1 VARISKTASNRPRI
15 VGRMPT
21 ITATFEIT
29 GWDET
34 RYDEPAE
41 GPPLARATVRKRF
54 SGPLEG
60 TSVAELLTA
69 KGQGGAGYLASE
81 RVDGA
86 LEGRRGTFVLQ
97 HGGVGDA
104 TDQHAFGHIVPGSG
118 TGELTGLRGDA
129 VFAHDDAGARVTIT
143 YAFDAS

>member
-1 VARISKTASNRPRI
+1 
-15 VGRMPT
+15 MPQT
-21 ITATFEIT
+21 CTATFEIT

-54 SGPLEG
+54 SGPLVG

-69 KGQGGAGYLASE
+69 GRSGYLASE

-86 LEGRRGTFVLQ
+86 LEGRSGTFVLQ
-97 HGGVGDA
+97 HGGVGD
-104 TDQHAFGHIVPGSG
+104 HAFGHIVPGSG
-118 TGELTGLRGDA
+118 TGELAGLSGEA
-129 VFAHDDAGARVTIT
+129 VFAHDDAGARVTLT
-143 YAFDAS
+143 YTLL